1 MKEKILSIKASAPP
15 RYGDRIPFD
24 NDNKTIVKDKKGKRI
39 TLAEHKKLYPY
50 IVANEVTWTV
60 STTIRD
66 FSFTIPAGYFWN
78 GADIPRVLW
87 LFVGS
92 KDSPQFKVPSMI
104 HDFMLEY
111 KDYIYINVLCKCMS
125 IADFRRLSSLTF
137 RQSLKDYG
145 TITIKSNIMSG
156 CVQAFQA
163 TINRNEWKIKD
174 IHTDKVKQKK

>member
-1 MKEKILSIKASAPP
+1 MKEKILSIKASTPP
-15 RYGDRIPFD
+15 RYGDRNISDEDF
-24 NDNKTIVKDKKGKRI
+24 KITVQDKKGNRI

-50 IVANEVTWTV
+50 VVANEVTWTV

-66 FSFTIPAGYFWN
+66 FSFTIPAGYLWN
-78 GADIPRVLW
+78 GADIPRLLW
-87 LFVGS
+87 FFVGS

-125 IADFRRLSSLTF
+125 IADFRRLSSLIF

-145 TITIKSNIMSG
+145 TRTVKSNVMSG
-156 CVQAFQA
+156 CVQGFQA
-163 TINRNEWKIKD
+163 TINRKEWKIKD
-174 IHTDKVKQKK
+174 IHTDKVEQKK